1 MAPRALNTG
10 KCCMSAKAN
19 GAGKVTTPLIRL
31 QDAAYTKI
39 ILVALPEVIP
49 VSQASALQD
58 DLHPGHSN
66 AC

>member
-1 MAPRALNTG
+1 MLHEYKGRGT
-10 KCCMSAKAN
+10 
-19 GAGKVTTPLIRL
+19 GKVTNPLIRL

>member
-1 MAPRALNTG
+1 MLHEYEGRGT
-10 KCCMSAKAN
+10 
-19 GAGKVTTPLIRL
+19 GKVTTPLIRL